1 MPADSGTAVE
11 AELAQARRE
20 LSEAL
25 ARQAATDEVLRVI
38 ASSPGELQ
46 PVFEAILA
54 NATRICQ
61 ASFGN
66 MALCE
71 GDGFRRVA
79 MHNPPPAMADERQQH
94 ALIPRA
100 AAAALDRAV
109 RTKELVHLT
118 NVAAEFPNS
127 PLVTLGGAQT
137 LLVVPMLK
145 EGEPIG
151 AIGIYRQEIKPFTEK
166 QIDLVGNFAAQGVIA
181 IENARLLNE
190 LRQRTNDLAEL
201 LEQQTVT
208 ADVLKS
214 ISRSTFDLQTV
225 LDNLVASAGT
235 LCRAENVQ
243 IFLREGEIY
252 RLAAHNGFS
261 PEYQI
266 YMKQHPIAPGRG
278 TLVGRTALRGRT
290 GSDCS
295 TSCASHCSSRRP
307 PRRCSR
313 SSAAPPSTCRR
324 CSIRLLT
331 RPSDFARRIS
341 QSSVGGWTTPI
352 WSPPLV
358 ASRRNSVNISSA
370 TRRNRTAFDFWTGDR

>member
-1 MPADSGTAVE
+1 MRRFPASRTLFLAATGHCDELSSIGWRQGATNAGDSGTAVE

-278 TLVGRTALRGRT
+278 TLVGRTALEVAPVQTAQR
-290 GSDCS
+290 
-295 TSCASHCSSRRP
+295 
-307 PRRCSR
+307 
-313 SSAAPPSTCRR
+313 AARVTAAADGHLGGAQGHQPLHL
-324 CSIRLLT
+324 RLA
-331 RPSDFARRIS
+331 DGARY
-341 QSSVGGWTTPI
+341 
-352 WSPPLV
+352 
-358 ASRRNSVNISSA
+358 AC
-370 TRRNRTAFDFWTGDR
+370 